1 LSGRVRL
8 DGNGGSEVE
17 ITHLIRTL
25 VSLDPDDKSWLDR
38 TAMER
43 GVPMT
48 ELVREAIR
56 RLRAASESPAE
67 SHDVLLD
74 RTRGM
79 WRGEDGATWQDRL
92 RDEW

>member
-1 LSGRVRL
+1 M
-8 DGNGGSEVE
+8 
-17 ITHLIRTL
+17 IRTL

-38 TAMER
+38 TAAER

-56 RLRAASESPAE
+56 RLRTTLEQPTL
-67 SHDVLLD
+67 SHEALLE
-74 RTRGM
+74 RTRGI
-79 WRGEDGATWQDRL
+79 WGRGDGLAWQEGL